1 MERQA
6 QATNVIIE
14 HTEFG
19 FGVIY
24 YNQKGREYVE
34 KNYKLDETVT
44 LETTLRLLKENENI
58 FWDCDSK
65 TFDTIKCL
73 FPDALRYSN
82 YVGEK
87 DFIIYHLGKDNL
99 AIKFQ
104 KQNFSIGD
112 FLKINPEVFNFLED
126 EEVRNFTD
134 SRKFALDLRKF
145 SLSVNGNKYNNFQ
158 KDLESKTFV
167 LYDIVDG
174 GKEAQ
179 AESLHKDDVTINLPI
194 HLFLPAD
201 VAVATPYI
209 KENVLI
215 KSMNETFTSC
225 LDTAKKKN
233 NDYGGTNTDPFYNFE
248 TSSLMSGVPVPDGMM
263 VRMSD
268 KWSRVKTLLKREN
281 LVLDESIGDT
291 IDDLINYLAI
301 LKAYIQQKN
310 KEN

>member
-1 MERQA
+1 MEIQA
-6 QATNVIIE
+6 KAYVLIKYTQ
-14 HTEFG
+14 FG

-24 YNQKGREYVE
+24 YTQKGREYVE
-34 KNYKLDETVT
+34 KNYKLNETVT
-44 LETTLRLLKENENI
+44 LETTLRLLEENKDI
-58 FWDCDSK
+58 HWDCDSK
-65 TFDTIKCL
+65 TFDTIKDL
-73 FPDALRYSN
+73 FPDALRYPN

-87 DFIIYHLGKDNL
+87 DFTIYHLGKDNL

-112 FLKINPEVFNFLED
+112 FLKINPDVFKFLEHQ
-126 EEVRNFTD
+126 EL
-134 SRKFALDLRKF
+134 SSKLF
-145 SLSVNGNKYNNFQ
+145 SLNVNGYEYNNFQ
-158 KDLESKTFV
+158 KDLEGKTFV
-167 LYDIVDG
+167 LHDIVDG
-174 GKEAQ
+174 GKEAI
-179 AESLHKDDVTINLPI
+179 ATSLHKDVTINLPI

-201 VAVATPYI
+201 VVIAVPFI

-215 KSMNETFTSC
+215 KSMNKTFTSC